1 MKKLEQGLFVGER
14 ALYNSKDLEIVDS
27 TFMDGESPL
36 KESENIK
43 LRNCIFKWKYPLWY
57 CNQVEVYN
65 TTWQIPQE
73 VVFGIHMI

>member
-36 KESENIK
+36 KESENIDIK
-43 LRNCIFKWKYPLWY
+43 NLYVLYALMKQATFFAK
-57 CNQVEVYN
+57 
-65 TTWQIPQE
+65 
-73 VVFGIHMI
+73 